1 MSAMDWMRTPIVQA
15 AGWTL
20 IHFLWQG
27 SAIALATA
35 AVLAAARVASAQVRY
50 LVACAGLVAMLVAPA
65 TTARKVWS
73 NLSVPPDASDVSRT
87 LQPGDS
93 DVARTLE

>member
-1 MSAMDWMRTPIVQA
+1 MTAFFEN

-50 LVACAGLVAMLVAPA
+50 LVACAGLVAMLVGPQLIDLYLD
-65 TTARKVWS
+65 
-73 NLSVPPDASDVSRT
+73 NLR
-87 LQPGDS
+87 
-93 DVARTLE
+93 